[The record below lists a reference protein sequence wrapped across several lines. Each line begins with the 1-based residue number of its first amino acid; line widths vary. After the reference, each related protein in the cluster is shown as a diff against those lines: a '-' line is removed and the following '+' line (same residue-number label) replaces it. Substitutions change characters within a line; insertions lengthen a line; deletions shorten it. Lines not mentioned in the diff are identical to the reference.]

1 MKMSRVILGL
11 TVCFLMLAASFA
23 ARAEDVVFPELKDAK
38 LVQDNWYSAYAEGK
52 KIAYANTTVSEV
64 KFNDKDCLLIE
75 ITDIGEMTV
84 GDKALKREQVQR
96 SLVIRDTYA
105 PLYYYSS
112 QKTEALTLVEI
123 GRFEQKGNGWEVT
136 VTTAL
141 NNKTATETYKV
152 DAIPDLYLEESLPY
166 LYSKAMLKDKQNGNL
181 AFFAF
186 EKKAADHK
194 QYAYKGEKTEGEGDK
209 ARVFQLVEDGT
220 TTLWYGPEGNV
231 ERVITM
237 DGLSAE
243 ILSDEKTAKDP
254 EAKWDGYKAPD
265 FLAGDTLTIKV
276 AGVKIQRPAPQ
287 YSFLA
292 MFDKNGFVIIDYFGG
307 VEMVGWFLDGV
318 PKGTECNDGFEQ
330 LKSLGIFATDYKV
343 GDGKV
348 IDIGKNKC
356 FSGTLTRGAGLEAGS
371 GKYYLFIEGSR
382 ALFIMA
388 VGKGDMFAVAEKDI
402 THSLESIEFFEPVY
416 DESKLTITDKAAN
429 LKYRVPNHGW
439 VAGPS
444 NPRMGGSMVM
454 HMWMC
459 ASFNVKF
466 IPAQPGL
473 TADALYTKMAADK
486 SVLNKG
492 DMKIGKY
499 DAKFVDIEIKL
510 NDATL
515 ILNGVTMIR
524 RHVVIQREDGIL
536 MLTAMAPKESWEK
549 ILPDIES
556 ILKSVEFTEPEKPQE

>member
-1 MKMSRVILGL
+1 
-11 TVCFLMLAASFA
+11 MLAASFA
-23 ARAEDVVFPELKDAK
+23 ARAEDVVFPELKDAN

-52 KIAYANTTVSEV
+52 KIAYTNTTVSEV

-136 VTTAL
+136 VTTTL
-141 NNKTATETYKV
+141 NDKTATETYKV
-152 DAIPDLYLEESLPY
+152 DAIPSLYLEDSLPY
-166 LYSKAMLKDKQNGNL
+166 LYGKAMLKDKQDGKL
-181 AFFAF
+181 AFFDF

-209 ARVFQLVEDGT
+209 ARVFQLVADGIT
-220 TTLWYGPEGNV
+220 TMWYGPEGTV

-265 FLAGDTLTIKV
+265 YIQGDTMTIKA
-276 AGVKIQRPAPQ
+276 AGIKIQRPAPQ

-292 MFDKNGFVIIDYFGG
+292 MFDKNVFAIADYFGG
-307 VEMVGWFLDGV
+307 VGVVGLFLDGV
-318 PKGTECNDGFEQ
+318 PKGTEYSDGLEK
-330 LKSLGIFATDYKV
+330 LKTLGTIATECKF

-356 FSGTLTRGAGLEAGS
+356 FSGTLTGGAGLEAGS

-382 ALFIMA
+382 ALFFTA
-388 VGKGDMFAVAEKDI
+388 AGKGDTFAAAEKDI
-402 THSLESIEFFEPVY
+402 THCLESIEFFEPMY
-416 DESKLTITDKAAN
+416 DESKLTFTDKAAN
-429 LKYRVPNHGW
+429 LKYRVPNPGW
-439 VAGPS
+439 VAGPP
-444 NPRMGGSMVM
+444 NPKAGISSLVAHIWTRAGFYVQ
-454 HMWMC
+454 
-459 ASFNVKF
+459 F
-466 IPAQPGL
+466 IPAQPGV
-473 TADALYTKMAADK
+473 TTDAILAKLSENKKVA
-486 SVLNKG
+486 NKG
-492 DMKIGKY
+492 EMKIGKY
-499 DAKFVDIEIKL
+499 DAKFVDIE
-510 NDATL
+510 APV
-515 ILNGVTMIR
+515 NGVDMIM
-524 RHVVIQREDGIL
+524 RHVMIQREDGIL
-536 MLTAMAPKESWEK
+536 LLGAVATKESWEK

-556 ILKSVEFTEPEKPQE
+556 ILKSVEFTEPEQPQE